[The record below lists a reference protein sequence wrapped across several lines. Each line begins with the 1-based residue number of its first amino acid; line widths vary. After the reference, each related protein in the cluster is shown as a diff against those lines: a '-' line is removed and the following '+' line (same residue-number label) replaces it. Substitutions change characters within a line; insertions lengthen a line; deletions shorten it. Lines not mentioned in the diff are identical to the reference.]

1 MRKIARR
8 LKEAIREWIADGII
22 QCHTA
27 VQRAQ
32 IRGAGRT
39 KRHSPGSFAELQ
51 IGWKVVDAAAGSDD
65 CFVAYSVSN
74 SHARSNQVEPLFS
87 GALVGMLGGEHKI
100 ERPSNRL
107 AIHRNALRCWINLGR
122 IKGSNAV
129 VALKPDAGDFPPDA
143 IGQGQFWR

>member
-32 IRGAGRT
+32 IRSAERT

-51 IGWKVVDAAAGSDD
+51 IGWKVVDAAASSDNS
-65 CFVAYSVSN
+65 FVAYSVGN
-74 SHARSNQVEPLFS
+74 SDARSNQVEPLFS
-87 GALVGMLGGEHKI
+87 RTSLGMLGRDDKI
-100 ERPSNRL
+100 QCASY
-107 AIHRNALRCWINLGR
+107 
-122 IKGSNAV
+122 
-129 VALKPDAGDFPPDA
+129 
-143 IGQGQFWR
+143 